1 MQDLTLYGAFATYNQ
16 WMNEKLYATCADID
30 DDTRKADRGAFFG
43 SLHSTLNHLLFGD
56 RAWMGR
62 FTGKAYTLA
71 PMGADLYADFDEL
84 RSERAAMDRDIL
96 DWTAGLTDDWLQGDL
111 TWVSGA
117 DNIERSRPRW
127 ICVSHMFNHQTHHR
141 GQAHCLLTQ
150 LGHDI
155 GPTDLPWTPTL
166 GFD

>member
-1 MQDLTLYGAFATYNQ
+1 MENLTLYGAFASYNQ
-16 WMNEKLYATCADID
+16 WMNEKLYTTCAGID

-62 FTGKAYTLA
+62 FTAKTYVMA
-71 PMGADLYADFDEL
+71 PSGADIYADFEEL
-84 RSERAAMDRDIL
+84 RSERAAMDQEII
-96 DWTAGLTDDWLQGDL
+96 DWTASLTDDWLQGDL
-111 TWVSGA
+111 TWVSSA
-117 DNIERSRPRW
+117 DSIERSRPRW

-155 GPTDLPWTPTL
+155 GPTDMPWTPTL